1 MVPRDKGASAPPAC
15 GASRDVAGVSVLLA
29 VAHGSRD
36 PASQAGVRDLL
47 ARAATLRPGLRTA
60 DAYVDNASPSIR
72 RALAD
77 LVADGVDDVVVLP
90 LLLTPASHSKTDVA
104 ASVQAARLAHPRTR
118 LRYGRPLGPHPVL
131 VDVLDRRLREAGA
144 RPDDPVLLVAGGALD
159 PDANAQVAAT
169 ARLLWEGRSWPTVD
183 IAFVST
189 TGPTVPEAL
198 ERLRRQ
204 GHSRAALA
212 RYFLGP
218 GRLPRLV
225 ETQARTVAGL
235 ELVVSAP
242 LGASDGVARLLL
254 GRFDEALGGDVRMNC
269 DACLYRVPLP
279 GREAAVGAVQ
289 EPHSHPEDT

>member
-1 MVPRDKGASAPPAC
+1 VTA
-15 GASRDVAGVSVLLA
+15 LLA

-36 PASQAGVRDLL
+36 PASQAGVRELL
-47 ARAATLRPGLRTA
+47 ARAAGQRPGLRTA

-72 RALAD
+72 GALAG
-77 LVADGVDDVVVLP
+77 LVAAGVDDIVVLP

-104 ASVQAARLAHPRTR
+104 ASVQAGRRTHPGARI
-118 LRYGRPLGPHPVL
+118 RYGRPLGPHPVL

-144 RPDDPVLLVAGGALD
+144 QPDDPVLLVAGGALD

-169 ARLLWEGRSWPTVD
+169 ARLLWEGRSWPSVD

-198 ERLRRQ
+198 ERLRRL
-204 GHSRAALA
+204 GHRRVAVA

-225 ETQARTVAGL
+225 QTQAATVPGL

-242 LGASDGVARLLL
+242 LGPSDAVAGLLL
-254 GRFDEALGGDVRMNC
+254 GRFDEVLQGDIRMNC
-269 DACLYRVPLP
+269 DVCLYRAALP
-279 GREAAVGAVQ
+279 GREAAVGARQ
-289 EPHSHPEDT
+289 EPHSHPDDD

>member
-1 MVPRDKGASAPPAC
+1 MTA
-15 GASRDVAGVSVLLA
+15 LLA

-36 PASQAGVRDLL
+36 PASQEGVRALL
-47 ARAATLRPGLRTA
+47 RRARAQRPGLRTA
-60 DAYVDNASPSIR
+60 DAYVDNAAPSIR

-77 LVADGVDDVVVLP
+77 LVADGVDDVAVLP

-104 ASVQAARLAHPRTR
+104 ASVQAGRLAHPRLR

-144 RPDDPVLLVAGGALD
+144 HPDDPVLLVAGGALD

-169 ARLLWEGRSWPTVD
+169 ARLLWEGRSWPSVD
-183 IAFVST
+183 IAFAST

-198 ERLRRQ
+198 ERLRRL
-204 GHSRAALA
+204 GASRVAVA

-225 ETQARTVAGL
+225 EQQARSVDGL
-235 ELVVSAP
+235 EVVVSAS
-242 LGASDGVARLLL
+242 LGVTDGVAGLLL
-254 GRFDEALGGDVRMNC
+254 GRFDEALAGDIRMNC
-269 DACLYRVPLP
+269 DVCLYRTPLP
-279 GREAAVGAVQ
+279 GRETAVGAPQ
-289 EPHSHPEDT
+289 EAHSHPQDL